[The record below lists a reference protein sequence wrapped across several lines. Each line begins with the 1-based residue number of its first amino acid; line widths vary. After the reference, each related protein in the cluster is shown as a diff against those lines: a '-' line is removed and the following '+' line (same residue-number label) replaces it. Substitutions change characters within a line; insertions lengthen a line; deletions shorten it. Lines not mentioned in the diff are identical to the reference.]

1 MKRKSTFAVASLILL
16 SLFIIAPHA
25 FAKEVTAP
33 NPAVEAAAAKALL
46 GAETQLK
53 IMSHDDSP
61 KTPSLEMMNDNFWM
75 LAMSLARLGRT
86 ESALQATNWMTID
99 GDVTN
104 GKSFTRSEILRLS
117 VRRSALLNNVPHAEN
132 LAAQMKN
139 PNAKADALLT
149 LARAYLRKF
158 DYPAAQKVLFQV
170 TPLVPKNFD
179 ALLYTA
185 YLFSQSGNIA
195 VSKRLFERAEK
206 MLTPWP
212 KATQAKGDDVG
223 TRTFHEYSRYGSL
236 EDYLFKAGLIDEW
249 QRFRKKAPRTHLF
262 LDATTMDRLLQLNQ
276 IDLAIEVARDTFPKN
291 FPAEKAGALVGI
303 ALQIAPKYP
312 DKALSLLDEASADLD
327 ALSQPLKG
335 ANGDTAVFL
344 ATGYHSLG
352 KEAKAQEWLQRGVK
366 DVTPHIAAQWKLEYL
381 LFPLFISTNVEKKST
396 FPPDQLLQINNEVQS
411 LLPSLG
417 NDDTTQNFLRQLIA
431 AQIKVGQINE
441 ARDNIEFLDKIAKQ
455 QIVSG
460 KPNTSTFGNIVS
472 LSDVL
477 SVAEFWKKT
486 GDQKRCDALLQAVLN
501 APQKVL
507 TFSKTE
513 RINAIMLRGFV
524 DEGLSLFSSLPVAK
538 QKSPASLLPD
548 LPYAMARAHP
558 DQFPDAMLRQ
568 LTPVAKCSFL
578 SGFVLGLTSDIF
590 RAPQDGAFV
599 LHTNSGLGM
608 GE

>member
-46 GAETQLK
+46 DAEAQLK
-53 IMSHDDSP
+53 IMSHDNSP
-61 KTPSLEMMNDNFWM
+61 KTPSLEMMNDDFWM
-75 LAMSLARLGRT
+75 LAMSLALLGRT

-170 TPLVPKNFD
+170 TPLVPKNFN

-195 VSKRLFERAEK
+195 VSKRLFDRAEQ

-212 KATQAKGDDVG
+212 KETPTNGNNIGPHAFD
-223 TRTFHEYSRYGSL
+223 EYRSL
-236 EDYLFKAGLIDEW
+236 GDYLFKAGLVDEW
-249 QRFRKKAPRTHLF
+249 QRFRKKAPHTHPF
-262 LDATTMDRLLQLNQ
+262 LDVTTMDRLLQLNQ
-276 IDLAIEVARDTFPKN
+276 IDLAIEAARDTFPKN
-291 FPAEKAGALVGI
+291 FPAEKVGALVGI
-303 ALQIAPKYP
+303 ALQISHKYP
-312 DKALSLLDEASADLD
+312 DKALSLLDEAGADLN
-327 ALSQPLKG
+327 ALSQPLKDV
-335 ANGDTAVFL
+335 NGDTSVFL

-352 KEAKAQEWLQRGVK
+352 KETKAQEWLQAGIK
-366 DVTPHIAAQWKLEYL
+366 DATPRIAAQWKLEYL
-381 LFPLFISTNVEKKST
+381 LFPLFISVNIEKKST
-396 FPPDQLLQINNEVQS
+396 FPPDQLLQINNEVKS

-417 NDDTTQNFLRQLIA
+417 NDDNTQNMLRQLIA
-431 AQIKVGQINE
+431 AQIKAGQIGQ
-441 ARDNIEFLDKIAKQ
+441 ARGNIEFLEKAAKQ
-455 QIVSG
+455 QLVSG
-460 KPNTSTFGNIVS
+460 KPDTSSLGNAFS
-472 LSDVL
+472 T
-477 SVAEFWKKT
+477 AELWKKI
-486 GDQKRCDALLQAVLN
+486 GDQKRCDALLQTILN
-501 APQKVL
+501 APREIR
-507 TFSKTE
+507 TFSKTD
-513 RINAIMLRGFV
+513 RINEIIRWGFV
-524 DEGLSLFSSLPVAK
+524 DEGLRLFSSLPVAE

-558 DQFPDAMLRQ
+558 DQFPDAMLKQ
-568 LTPVAKCSFL
+568 MDPLAKCGFL
-578 SGFVLGLTSDIF
+578 NEFVRGLTSDIF
-590 RAPQDGAFV
+590 RAPEGGAFV
-599 LHTNSGLGM
+599 LYTNGGLGM